1 MAKQKFLDKIGLG
14 IVKEIIQEKI
24 AKKVDKVDGKGLS
37 TNDYTTTEK
46 NKLAGIAKKA
56 EVNQNAFSNVKV
68 GSTTIVADSKTDTL
82 TLAAE
87 KGITLTPDATN
98 DKITIAASLKDS
110 DLTISE
116 RRVDYRN
123 LSDIEGITS
132 SSSLTD
138 VITAMD
144 ICSSVSFWSSSTN
157 YPNIYNEILDGLS
170 DFGFDSVYGNVEI
183 RKTGT
188 VAIVEW
194 QQYQTTK
201 YLYRCVYSTTNNV
214 GWGDW
219 CRCLISTDTMTG
231 ATSSVAGKSGL
242 VPVPAAGAQSK
253 YLRGDGTWAVPTNT
267 TYSNFTGATSSA
279 AGAKGLV
286 PAPAKG
292 YQNRYLRGDGTWVA
306 LSSSLTSTSTASALN
321 LAGAKDLNDKI
332 TGVSDKVTAV
342 INAWNE
348 INTEYV
354 ITSTEAIVV
363 KSSAAVAAGGSE
375 TVTVSLV
382 TQDDNAT
389 GWIAFPITFG
399 WGVPNSISFNSTG
412 TKLTVKLYNT
422 SAGSHSLQVTMRVL
436 RYRAIPSLS

>member
-24 AKKVDKVDGKGLS
+24 AKKVDKVEGKDLS

-46 NKLAGIAKKA
+46 TKLAGIAEKA

-68 GSTTIVADSKTDTL
+68 GSTTIAANSKTDTL
-82 TLAAE
+82 TLVAE

-98 DKITIAASLKDS
+98 DKITIATSLKDS

-123 LSDIEGITS
+123 LSDIEGITTS
-132 SSSLTD
+132 STLTE
-138 VITAMD
+138 VVTAMD
-144 ICSSVSFWSSSTN
+144 AYSSVTFWNNGTT
-157 YPNIYNEILDGLS
+157 YANIHSELMEGLS
-170 DFGFDSVYGNVEI
+170 KFGFTSLYGLVEI
-183 RKTGT
+183 RKTST
-188 VAIVEW
+188 TAIVEW

-231 ATSSVAGKSGL
+231 ATADAAGASGL
-242 VPVPAAGAQSK
+242 VPIPAAGAQAK
-253 YLRGDGTWAVPTNT
+253 YLRGDGTWATPTNT
-267 TYSNFTGATSSA
+267 TYSKFTGATAEA
-279 AGAKGLV
+279 AGSSGLV
-286 PAPAKG
+286 PAPATG
-292 YQNRYLRGDGTWVA
+292 YQYRYLRGDGSWIA

-321 LAGAKDLNDKI
+321 LAGAKALNDKI
-332 TGVSDKVTAV
+332 TTV

-382 TQDDNAT
+382 TQDANAT

-412 TKLTVKLYNT
+412 TTLTVKLYNT